1 MNRIYIVFVLLLF
14 SGCTST
20 LYFALDNIY
29 INNKYKLEDIIKEEN
44 LISDSNKIHNIAKII
59 GDINEDGKLKDQYG
73 NWFCYY
79 HMPYNSNYEGFIRVD
94 DESVEEYLTGYD
106 QDNNKNII
114 LVARNYCDG
123 ADHEIVYSTYYNDTI
138 YSTKIIEHYLIDE
151 TMDTI
156 LLNLPPTSD
165 TVFEDN
171 IFYLKQQIH
180 H

>member
-1 MNRIYIVFVLLLF
+1 
-14 SGCTST
+14 
-20 LYFALDNIY
+20 
-29 INNKYKLEDIIKEEN
+29 
-44 LISDSNKIHNIAKII
+44 
-59 GDINEDGKLKDQYG
+59 
-73 NWFCYY
+73 
-79 HMPYNSNYEGFIRVD
+79 MPYNSNYEGFIRVD

-114 LVARNYCDG
+114 LVARKYGDG

-138 YSTKIIEHYLIDE
+138 YSTKIIKHYLIDE